1 MYLRKG
7 EKMRRGNF
15 FAKAKKTTAVVL
27 ATAMVF
33 GMAPTNWNVK
43 AADNSPYV
51 ISQGRMVY
59 AS

>member
-51 ISQGRMVY
+51 IS
-59 AS
+59 